1 MPLQTTGSIQLL
13 FTFSGLVCLVEQ
25 SRIPEIF
32 VAKMIWSWS
41 CASWCFAIGLVISYQ
56 NGKNSYTTLGLS
68 PPIRRCWFFCGMA
81 LKCLF
86 HKNRLNIP
94 LCCMPDLLSFP
105 FWWWLHTNG
114 IRNGCVSRRL
124 SESLFSEY
132 LWSFIWFV
140 HRFIRLRCWYRGFV
154 LRANSILFIYSHPG
168 TERALKYWVFP
179 CCNLTV

>member
-1 MPLQTTGSIQLL
+1 MPLQTTGLIQLL
-13 FTFSGLVCLVEQ
+13 FTFSGLVRLVEQ

-41 CASWCFAIGLVISYQ
+41 WASWCFAIGLVISYQ

-68 PPIRRCWFFCGMA
+68 PPIRRCWFFCDMA

-140 HRFIRLRCWYRGFV
+140 HRFIRLRFWIAHLYYLLIQLFFFASRLPLNG
-154 LRANSILFIYSHPG
+154 LWSIGYCLVVI
-168 TERALKYWVFP
+168 
-179 CCNLTV
+179 

>member
-1 MPLQTTGSIQLL
+1 MVVSQLMFRYWFGHQL
-13 FTFSGLVCLVEQ
+13 SKRKELLYNLG
-25 SRIPEIF
+25 
-32 VAKMIWSWS
+32 
-41 CASWCFAIGLVISYQ
+41 AISSY
-56 NGKNSYTTLGLS
+56 SSML
-68 PPIRRCWFFCGMA
+68 IFCGMA

-86 HKNRLNIP
+86 HNNRLNIP

-154 LRANSILFIYSHPG
+154 LRADSILFICSQPC

-179 CCNLTV
+179 CCNLTI